1 MQLPKGI
8 KPHTRKYADGKRRQT
23 KDEHG
28 RPYFYFRVRTTNP
41 VTGKK
46 ENEFLRHWDVEL
58 LAEEYKKIKAVGW
71 SIRQMTR
78 NTIGISTPDKVVAGY
93 IGHCKNILK
102 MAPGTL
108 KAKERMLLKNEQRP
122 RMAFAEYF
130 MNGHVRL
137 MKSIDVQDIS
147 EWLDAVSEDAP
158 PSTWIRHHKEVNA
171 LYNWATKAL
180 NKEIKVNPVKA
191 IETRGKAND
200 QVQREM
206 PLDAEMD
213 KLVATLAN
221 GSGQR
226 IGKFTAD
233 QSIIMFAVFSWA
245 RRKELVDLKWDHIDW
260 AKGTYSLPAWKGGKV
275 VRDEVVMNAAE
286 RELLEW
292 QQENN
297 VHGSEYVFYN
307 SKGES
312 LKRSRADLVQRYF
325 KKAGITKKVATR
337 DGGWKV
343 VGKYGWH
350 SLRHRGISK
359 RANDGET
366 PLFAVMKRARHS
378 KITTTQGYIHDDG
391 QKNEIGGDF
400 DDY

>member
-8 KPHTRKYADGKRRQT
+8 KPHTRKYADGERRQT
-23 KDEHG
+23 TDKLG
-28 RPYFYFRVRTTNP
+28 RPYFYFRVRTTDP
-41 VTGKK
+41 VSGKK
-46 ENEFLRHWDVEL
+46 ENIFRRHWDVDSL
-58 LAEEYKKIKAVGW
+58 VEEYKQIKAVGW
-71 SIRQMTR
+71 AIKETQR
-78 NTIGISTPDKVVAGY
+78 NTIGISTPDMVVAKY
-93 IGHCKNILK
+93 LGHCKNIIG

-108 KAKERMLLKNEQRP
+108 KAKERMLGH
-122 RMAFAEYF
+122 FADYF

-158 PSTWIRHHKEVNA
+158 PSTWIRHHKEINA

-226 IGKFTAD
+226 IRKFTAD

-292 QQENN
+292 QQKNN

-307 SKGES
+307 SKGKS

-325 KKAGITKKVATR
+325 KKAGITKKVPTS
-337 DGGWKV
+337 DGGWKE